1 MEETVMKK
9 INLNELYNLMYDHLD
24 PNGWWPGRSDWQV
37 IWSTILIQN
46 TNWKNVDKVLATLY
60 QASNFW
66 PEKIL
71 KLSDDKLEK
80 SIASAGFFTR
90 KAATIK
96 RLAKYFQKY
105 DFDLEKYRQ
114 LPKEELRSDLLSI
127 KGIGLE
133 TADVILM
140 YGIQKGEF
148 VVDTYARRLFAC
160 LNYQLPPS
168 YQKAKELVEANVDHF
183 TLRNYQNFHAMIV
196 MFNQKYRLPKDFENT
211 FLHGYQLMIEK

>member
-1 MEETVMKK
+1 MKK

-46 TNWKNVDKVLATLY
+46 TNWKNVDKALAALY
-60 QASNFW
+60 QVSNFW

-71 KLSDDKLEK
+71 KMSDDKLEK

-105 DFDLEKYRQ
+105 DFDLEKCRQ
-114 LPKEELRSDLLSI
+114 LSKEELRSDLLSI
-127 KGIGLE
+127 KGIGPE

-160 LNYQLPPS
+160 LDYQLPPS
-168 YQKAKELVEANVDHF
+168 YQKAKDLVEANVDHF

-196 MFNQKYRLPKDFENT
+196 MFNQKYRLSKDFENT
-211 FLHGYQLMIEK
+211 FLHGYQLKIEK